1 MKDLEYKVNLK
12 NMKKCDRATVGLPKI
27 MWFDIEVNSSNP
39 SAMPKAEKPEDKI
52 FQTLWKMTTEFQN
65 KFFRKKRLKKKLKFW
80 KK

>member
-1 MKDLEYKVNLK
+1 MPFDVRIKNLCRLTNK
-12 NMKKCDRATVGLPKI
+12 EDMVKI
-27 MWFDIEVNSSNP
+27 MSNEYAIL
-39 SAMPKAEKPEDKI
+39 SGESEDKI

>member
-1 MKDLEYKVNLK
+1 MV
-12 NMKKCDRATVGLPKI
+12 KI
-27 MWFDIEVNSSNP
+27 MSNEYAIL
-39 SAMPKAEKPEDKI
+39 SGESEDKI